1 MNQSKKTQH
10 VKIKIFRGVG
20 YLLLVGAAFCTMIPM
35 LWLLTSSFKTANEIF
50 AVPIQWFPSFP
61 PRVASSPYIV
71 EDAYPNIEKP
81 AAVDEARWQALQP
94 QLAQIIWSEAQAH
107 ITANGKLS
115 NYAPSKELQTEI
127 VEGLWQQ
134 LVAGLPDEV
143 WNGATGSVT
152 TAVRDAI
159 IPEAVDTIWGSV
171 YREVAVGT
179 LQVED
184 LDFNRTPIEI
194 VNWEAEA
201 GTRIRTSD
209 DLQTA
214 ASLSYNFQ
222 DSDTARLS
230 ATISSPIPIE
240 RIRRITLPVRGDASY
255 HRLSL
260 TVSVP
265 QSGMN
270 ASSTN
275 NGVTYQP
282 TRSFVLGS
290 ALWTDSVW
298 RVQGIPGELESS
310 HITMQRVGAGLVPA
324 QSAGLVPAQSTGLV
338 PAQSTMDVGNG
349 SQLFLQLSI
358 HQPAYLSIV
367 WDKFTS
373 NYRNLWKTVPYNRYF
388 VNSIFIATASTLLTL
403 FFCSLG
409 GYAFAKYQFRGQKIL
424 FGILLASMMVPFQVL
439 LVPLFGLMY
448 DIGWLNSYKAIII
461 PFSVGAFGVFLMRQ
475 FIVTIPSELLD
486 AARID
491 GCSEFGIYYRVVLP
505 IIKPALGALTIY
517 SFLGSWN
524 GYLWPLIILRDEVKY
539 TLPIGLANL
548 VGTYRQDYGMLMAGT
563 LLSLMPIVILFL
575 AMQREFVQG
584 ITLGGVKE

>member
-1 MNQSKKTQH
+1 MNHRKKTQQ
-10 VKIKIFRGVG
+10 VETKIFRGVG
-20 YLLLVGAAFCTMIPM
+20 YLLLVGAAFCTMIPL

-50 AVPIQWFPSFP
+50 AVPIQWFPNLP

-71 EDAYPNIEKP
+71 EDAYPKIEKP
-81 AAVDEARWQALQP
+81 MAVDEAVWKTLQP
-94 QLAQIIWSEAQAH
+94 QLTQVIWAEAQSH
-107 ITANGKLS
+107 IAANGKFS
-115 NYAPSKELQTEI
+115 NYVSSEELQTEI
-127 VEGLWQQ
+127 IEGLWQQ

-143 WNGATGSVT
+143 WNGTTDSVT
-152 TAVRDAI
+152 AAVRDTI
-159 IPEAVDTIWGSV
+159 IPETVDTIWGSV

-179 LQVED
+179 LRIED
-184 LDFNRTPIEI
+184 LDFNRTPIEV
-194 VNWEAEA
+194 VNWEAET

-222 DSDTARLS
+222 DSDTTRMT

-260 TVSVP
+260 TVFVP

-270 ASSTN
+270 AGSTN
-275 NGVTYQP
+275 NGITYQP

-298 RVQGIPGELESS
+298 RVHGIPGELESS
-310 HITMQRVGAGLVPA
+310 QITMQRVETNLAA
-324 QSAGLVPAQSTGLV
+324 QSAVE
-338 PAQSTMDVGNG
+338 VGAG

-367 WDKFTS
+367 WDKLTS

-388 VNSIFIATASTLLTL
+388 VNSVFIATASTLLTL

-409 GYAFAKYQFRGQKIL
+409 GYAFAKYKFRGQKIL

-448 DIGWLNSYKAIII
+448 DIGWLNSYKAIVI

-491 GCSEFGIYYRVVLP
+491 GCSEFGIYYRIVLP

-524 GYLWPLIILRDEVKY
+524 GYLWPLIILRDEAKY

-548 VGTYRQDYGMLMAGT
+548 VGIYRQDYGMLMAGT

>member
-1 MNQSKKTQH
+1 MNEKNSNRR
-10 VKIKIFRGVG
+10 VVIKVSRGIG

-50 AVPIQWFPSFP
+50 AVPIQLFPSFP
-61 PRVASSPYIV
+61 QRVESSPYIV
-71 EDAYPNIEKP
+71 ENAYRNIEKP
-81 AAVDEARWQALQP
+81 DVVEDEMVWETLAPELTQAVWTQAKAHAAAN
-94 QLAQIIWSEAQAH
+94 AQ
-107 ITANGKLS
+107 LS
-115 NYAPSKELQTEI
+115 NYVPSKELQAEI

-134 LVAGLPDEV
+134 LVTSLPDEV
-143 WNGATGSVT
+143 WDGTRESIVA
-152 TAVRDAI
+152 AVQEAI

-179 LQVED
+179 LQIED
-184 LDFNRTPIEI
+184 IDFNRPPIES
-194 VNWEAEA
+194 VRWKAET
-201 GTRIRTSD
+201 GTRIRTSSD
-209 DLQTA
+209 PQTA
-214 ASLSYNFQ
+214 ANLSYEFR
-222 DSDTARLS
+222 DSKTVRMTAS
-230 ATISSPIPIE
+230 ISSPIPVE
-240 RIRRITLPVRGDASY
+240 RIRRVILPIRGDASY
-255 HRLSL
+255 HHLDL
-260 TVSVP
+260 TVSVLP
-265 QSGMN
+265 
-270 ASSTN
+270 STGN
-275 NGVTYQP
+275 TRNTTYQP
-282 TRSFVLGS
+282 TRSFILES
-290 ALWTDSVW
+290 ELWKDAVW
-298 RVQGIPGELESS
+298 RLHGTPGELESS
-310 HITMQRVGAGLVPA
+310 HITMEQAETNIESLPA
-324 QSAGLVPAQSTGLV
+324 TG
-338 PAQSTMDVGNG
+338 TGTE
-349 SQLFLQLSI
+349 SQLFLQLTI
-358 HQPAYLSIV
+358 HQPGYLSIV

-388 VNSIFIATASTLLTL
+388 INSVFIATASTLLTL

-409 GYAFAKYQFRGQKIL
+409 GYAFAKYDFRGQKIL

-475 FIVTIPSELLD
+475 FIVSIPSELLD

-524 GYLWPLIILRDEVKY
+524 GYLWPLIILRDEAKY

-548 VGTYRQDYGMLMAGT
+548 VGIYRQDYGMLMAGT

-584 ITLGGVKE
+584 ITLGSVKE

>member
-1 MNQSKKTQH
+1 MNHRKKTQQ
-10 VKIKIFRGVG
+10 VETKIFRGVG

-50 AVPIQWFPSFP
+50 AVPIQWFPNLP

-71 EDAYPNIEKP
+71 EDAYPKIEKP
-81 AAVDEARWQALQP
+81 MAVDEAGWKALQP
-94 QLAQIIWSEAQAH
+94 QLTQIIWAKAQAH
-107 ITANGKLS
+107 IAANGKFS
-115 NYAPSKELQTEI
+115 NYVSSEELQTEI
-127 VEGLWQQ
+127 IEGLWQQ

-143 WNGATGSVT
+143 WNGTTDSVT
-152 TAVRDAI
+152 AAVRDTI

-179 LQVED
+179 LRIED
-184 LDFNRTPIEI
+184 LDFNRTPIEV
-194 VNWEAEA
+194 VNWEAET

-222 DSDTARLS
+222 DSDTTRMTA
-230 ATISSPIPIE
+230 AISSPIPIE

-260 TVSVP
+260 TVFVP

-270 ASSTN
+270 TGSTN
-275 NGVTYQP
+275 NGITYQP

-298 RVQGIPGELESS
+298 RVHGIPGELESS
-310 HITMQRVGAGLVPA
+310 QITMQRVETNLAA
-324 QSAGLVPAQSTGLV
+324 QSVV
-338 PAQSTMDVGNG
+338 EVGAG

-367 WDKFTS
+367 WDKLTS

-388 VNSIFIATASTLLTL
+388 VNSVFIATASTLLTL

-409 GYAFAKYQFRGQKIL
+409 GYAFAKYKFRGQKIL

-448 DIGWLNSYKAIII
+448 DIGWLNSYKAIVI

-491 GCSEFGIYYRVVLP
+491 GCSEFGIYYRIVLP

-524 GYLWPLIILRDEVKY
+524 GYLWPLIILRDEAKY

-548 VGTYRQDYGMLMAGT
+548 VGIYRQDYGMLMAGT

>member
-1 MNQSKKTQH
+1 MNHRKKTQQ
-10 VKIKIFRGVG
+10 VETKIFRGVG

-35 LWLLTSSFKTANEIF
+35 LWLLTSSFKTASEIF
-50 AVPIQWFPSFP
+50 AVPIQWFPNLP

-71 EDAYPNIEKP
+71 EDVYPKIEKP
-81 AAVDEARWQALQP
+81 MAVDEAGWKALQP
-94 QLAQIIWSEAQAH
+94 QLTQIIWAEAQSH
-107 ITANGKLS
+107 IAANGKFS
-115 NYAPSKELQTEI
+115 NYVSSEELQTEI
-127 VEGLWQQ
+127 IEGLWQQ

-143 WNGATGSVT
+143 WNGTTDSVT
-152 TAVRDAI
+152 TAVRDTI

-179 LQVED
+179 LQIED
-184 LDFNRTPIEI
+184 LDFNRTPIEV
-194 VNWEAEA
+194 VNWEAET

-222 DSDTARLS
+222 DSDTTLMTA
-230 ATISSPIPIE
+230 AISSPIPIE

-260 TVSVP
+260 TVFVP

-270 ASSTN
+270 AGSIN
-275 NGVTYQP
+275 NGITYQP

-298 RVQGIPGELESS
+298 RVHGIPGELESS
-310 HITMQRVGAGLVPA
+310 QITMQRVETNLAA
-324 QSAGLVPAQSTGLV
+324 QSAVE
-338 PAQSTMDVGNG
+338 VGAG

-388 VNSIFIATASTLLTL
+388 VNSVFIATASTLLTL

-409 GYAFAKYQFRGQKIL
+409 GYAFAKYRFRGQKIL

-448 DIGWLNSYKAIII
+448 DIGWLNSYKAIVI

-524 GYLWPLIILRDEVKY
+524 GYLWPLIILRDEAKY

-548 VGTYRQDYGMLMAGT
+548 VGIYRQDYGILMAGT

>member
-1 MNQSKKTQH
+1 MNQRRKGQRVET
-10 VKIKIFRGVG
+10 KIFRGTG
-20 YLLLVGAAFCTMIPM
+20 YLLLVAAAFCTMVPL

-50 AVPIQWFPSFP
+50 AVPIQWFPSLP
-61 PRVASSPYIV
+61 PRVASSPYVV
-71 EDAYPNIEKP
+71 EDAYPKIEKP
-81 AAVDEARWQALQP
+81 IGVDEALWEIILQP
-94 QLAQIIWSEAQAH
+94 ALTQTIWKRAEAH
-107 ITANGKLS
+107 ITANAQFA
-115 NYAPSKELQTEI
+115 NYVPSQKLQTEI

-134 LVAGLPDEV
+134 
-143 WNGATGSVT
+143 SVT
-152 TAVRDAI
+152 TLPAELWRAPPVSILAAVQEAI
-159 IPEAVDTIWGSV
+159 IPEVVDTIWSSV
-171 YREVAVGT
+171 YREVAIGT
-179 LQVED
+179 LEIED
-184 LDFNRTPIEI
+184 LDFNRTPIE
-194 VNWEAEA
+194 VLDWKAKS
-201 GTRIRTSD
+201 GTRIRLSD
-209 DLQTA
+209 DAQTA
-214 ASLSYNFQ
+214 VSLSYNFQ
-222 DSDTARLS
+222 DDSTIYITA
-230 ATISSPIPIE
+230 TVTSPIPIDG
-240 RIRRITLPVRGDASY
+240 IRRITLPIRGDASY
-255 HRLSL
+255 HSLSL
-260 TVSVP
+260 AVSVP
-265 QSGMN
+265 N
-270 ASSTN
+270 KST

-282 TRSFVLGS
+282 TRPFILES
-290 ALWTDSVW
+290 ALWKDAVW
-298 RVQGIPGELESS
+298 RLHGIPGELESS
-310 HITMQRVGAGLVPA
+310 HITMQPVETDDAAPSIVKAG
-324 QSAGLVPAQSTGLV
+324 TE
-338 PAQSTMDVGNG
+338 N
-349 SQLFLQLSI
+349 QLFLQLSI
-358 HQPAYLSIV
+358 HQPSYPSIV
-367 WDKFTS
+367 WDKLTS

-388 VNSIFIATASTLLTL
+388 INSVFIATASTLLTL

-491 GCSEFGIYYRVVLP
+491 GCSEFGIYYRIVLP

-524 GYLWPLIILRDEVKY
+524 GYLWPLIILRDESKY

-548 VGTYRQDYGMLMAGT
+548 VGIYRQDYGMLMAGT

>member
-81 AAVDEARWQALQP
+81 AAVDQARWQALQP
-94 QLAQIIWSEAQAH
+94 QLTQIIWSEAQAH

-143 WNGATGSVT
+143 WNGATSSVT
-152 TAVRDAI
+152 MAVRDTI

-270 ASSTN
+270 AGRTN

-324 QSAGLVPAQSTGLV
+324 QSAGLVPAQSI
-338 PAQSTMDVGNG
+338 MDVGNG

-409 GYAFAKYQFRGQKIL
+409 GYAFAKYKFRGQKIL

-548 VGTYRQDYGMLMAGT
+548 VGIYRQDYGMLMAGT

>member
-1 MNQSKKTQH
+1 MNHRKKTQQ
-10 VKIKIFRGVG
+10 VETKIFRGVG

-50 AVPIQWFPSFP
+50 AVPIQWFPNLP

-71 EDAYPNIEKP
+71 EDVYPKIEKP
-81 AAVDEARWQALQP
+81 MAVDEAVWKTLQS
-94 QLAQIIWSEAQAH
+94 QLTQIIWAEAQSH
-107 ITANGKLS
+107 IAANGKFS
-115 NYAPSKELQTEI
+115 NYVSSEELQTEI
-127 VEGLWQQ
+127 IEGLWQQ

-143 WNGATGSVT
+143 WNGTTDSVT
-152 TAVRDAI
+152 AAVRDTI

-179 LQVED
+179 LQIED
-184 LDFNRTPIEI
+184 LDFNRTPIEV
-194 VNWEAEA
+194 VNWEAET

-222 DSDTARLS
+222 DSDTTRMTA
-230 ATISSPIPIE
+230 AISSPIPIE

-260 TVSVP
+260 TVFVP

-270 ASSTN
+270 AGSIN
-275 NGVTYQP
+275 NGITYQP

-298 RVQGIPGELESS
+298 RVHGIPGELESS
-310 HITMQRVGAGLVPA
+310 QITMQRVETNLAA
-324 QSAGLVPAQSTGLV
+324 QSAVE
-338 PAQSTMDVGNG
+338 VGAG

-388 VNSIFIATASTLLTL
+388 VNSVFIATASTLLTL

-448 DIGWLNSYKAIII
+448 DIGWLNSYKAIVI

-491 GCSEFGIYYRVVLP
+491 GCSEFGIYYRIVLP

-524 GYLWPLIILRDEVKY
+524 GYLWPLIILRDEAKY

-548 VGTYRQDYGMLMAGT
+548 VGIYRQDYGILMAGT

>member
-1 MNQSKKTQH
+1 M
-10 VKIKIFRGVG
+10 KIFRGVG

-50 AVPIQWFPSFP
+50 AVPIQWLPNLP

-71 EDAYPNIEKP
+71 EDAYPKIEKP
-81 AAVDEARWQALQP
+81 MAVDEAGWKTLQP
-94 QLAQIIWSEAQAH
+94 QLTQIIWAEAQTH
-107 ITANGKLS
+107 IAANGKFS
-115 NYAPSKELQTEI
+115 NYVSSEELQTEI
-127 VEGLWQQ
+127 IEGLWQQ

-143 WNGATGSVT
+143 WNGTTDSVT
-152 TAVRDAI
+152 AAVRDTI

-179 LQVED
+179 LQIED
-184 LDFNRTPIEI
+184 LDFNRTPIEV
-194 VNWEAEA
+194 VNWEAET

-222 DSDTARLS
+222 DSDTTRMTA
-230 ATISSPIPIE
+230 AISSPIPIE

-260 TVSVP
+260 TVFVP
-265 QSGMN
+265 QSGTN
-270 ASSTN
+270 AGSTN
-275 NGVTYQP
+275 NGITYQP

-298 RVQGIPGELESS
+298 RVHGIPGELESS
-310 HITMQRVGAGLVPA
+310 QITMQRVETNPAA
-324 QSAGLVPAQSTGLV
+324 QSAVE
-338 PAQSTMDVGNG
+338 VGAG

-388 VNSIFIATASTLLTL
+388 VNSVFIATASTLLTL

-409 GYAFAKYQFRGQKIL
+409 GYAFAKYRFRGQKIL

-448 DIGWLNSYKAIII
+448 DIGWLNSYKAIVI

-548 VGTYRQDYGMLMAGT
+548 VGIYRQDYGMLMAGT

>member
-1 MNQSKKTQH
+1 MNENKRNQQ

-20 YLLLVGAAFCTMIPM
+20 YLLLVAAAFCTMIPM
-35 LWLLTSSFKTANEIF
+35 LWLITSSFKTANEIF
-50 AVPIQWFPSFP
+50 AVPIEWFPNLP
-61 PRVASSPYIV
+61 PRVAASPYIV
-71 EDAYPNIEKP
+71 EDAYPKIERP
-81 AAVDEARWQALQP
+81 MAVDEAGWKALQL
-94 QLAQIIWSEAQAH
+94 QLTQIIWAEAQAH
-107 ITANGKLS
+107 ISANAKLS
-115 NYAPSKELQTEI
+115 NYVSSEELQTEI
-127 VEGLWQQ
+127 IEGLWQQ

-143 WNGATGSVT
+143 WNGTTDSVT
-152 TAVRDAI
+152 AAVRDAI

-179 LQVED
+179 LQIED
-184 LDFNRTPIEI
+184 LDFNRTPIEV
-194 VNWEAEA
+194 VNWEAET

-222 DSDTARLS
+222 GSNTVRMA
-230 ATISSPIPIE
+230 AMVFSPIPIE

-265 QSGMN
+265 NSGTS

-290 ALWTDSVW
+290 ALWTDAVW
-298 RVQGIPGELESS
+298 RLHGIPGELESS
-310 HITMQRVGAGLVPA
+310 HITMQKVEA
-324 QSAGLVPAQSTGLV
+324 GLV
-338 PAQSTMDVGNG
+338 PAQSTMDAGNG
-349 SQLFLQLSI
+349 SQLFLQLTI
-358 HQPAYLSIV
+358 HQPTYLSIV

-373 NYRNLWKTVPYNRYF
+373 NYRNLWKTVPYSRYF
-388 VNSIFIATASTLLTL
+388 VNSVFIATASTLLTL

-548 VGTYRQDYGMLMAGT
+548 VGIYRQDYGMLMAGT

-584 ITLGGVKE
+584 ITLGSVKE

>member
-1 MNQSKKTQH
+1 MNQSKKSRH
-10 VKIKIFRGVG
+10 VEIKIFRGVG

-61 PRVASSPYIV
+61 PRVASSPYVV
-71 EDAYPNIEKP
+71 EDAYPKIEKP
-81 AAVDEARWQALQP
+81 MAVDEEVWETLQP
-94 QLAQIIWSEAQAH
+94 QLTQVIWTEAEAH
-107 ITANGKLS
+107 ITTSAQLS
-115 NYAPSKELQTEI
+115 NYMASEKLRTEVI
-127 VEGLWQQ
+127 EGLWQQ
-134 LVAGLPDEV
+134 LVVGLPDEV
-143 WNGATGSVT
+143 WNGTRASVT
-152 TAVRDAI
+152 EAVRNAI
-159 IPEAVDTIWGSV
+159 IPETIDTIWGTV

-179 LQVED
+179 LQIED
-184 LDFNRTPIEI
+184 LDFNRTPIKV
-194 VNWEAEA
+194 VNWESKT
-201 GTRIRTSD
+201 GIRVRTSD
-209 DLQTA
+209 DAQTHA
-214 ASLSYNFQ
+214 NVSYNFQ
-222 DSDTARLS
+222 ERNTVQMA
-230 ATISSPIPIE
+230 AAIVSPIPIE

-260 TVSVP
+260 TVSVASP
-265 QSGMN
+265 N
-270 ASSTN
+270 ASG
-275 NGVTYQP
+275 NGIVYQP
-282 TRSFVLGS
+282 TRPFVLGS
-290 ALWTDSVW
+290 ALWEDAVW
-298 RVQGIPGELESS
+298 RLHGIPGELESA
-310 HITMQRVGAGLVPA
+310 HITMQKVETDLAA
-324 QSAGLVPAQSTGLV
+324 ESTV
-338 PAQSTMDVGNG
+338 EAENG
-349 SQLFLQLSI
+349 SQLFLQLTI

-388 VNSIFIATASTLLTL
+388 VNSVFIATASTLLTL

-409 GYAFAKYQFRGQKIL
+409 GYAFAKYQFRGQKVL

-548 VGTYRQDYGMLMAGT
+548 VGIYRQDYGMLMAGT

>member
-1 MNQSKKTQH
+1 MNEKNSNRR
-10 VKIKIFRGVG
+10 VIIKVSRGIG

-50 AVPIQWFPSFP
+50 AVPIQLFPSFP
-61 PRVASSPYIV
+61 QRVESSPYIV
-71 EDAYPNIEKP
+71 ENAYRNIEKP
-81 AAVDEARWQALQP
+81 DAVEDEMVWETLAPALTQAVWTQAKAHAAAN
-94 QLAQIIWSEAQAH
+94 AQ
-107 ITANGKLS
+107 LS
-115 NYAPSKELQTEI
+115 NYVPSKELQAEI

-134 LVAGLPDEV
+134 LVTSLPDEMWDGTRESIV
-143 WNGATGSVT
+143 A
-152 TAVRDAI
+152 AVQEAI

-179 LQVED
+179 LQIED
-184 LDFNRTPIEI
+184 LDFNRPPIEA
-194 VNWEAEA
+194 VRWEAET
-201 GTRIRTSD
+201 GTRIRTSSD
-209 DLQTA
+209 SQTA
-214 ASLSYNFQ
+214 ANLSYEFR
-222 DSDTARLS
+222 DSKTVRMTTS
-230 ATISSPIPIE
+230 ISSPIPVE
-240 RIRRITLPVRGDASY
+240 RIRRVILPIRGDASY
-255 HRLSL
+255 HHLDL
-260 TVSVP
+260 TVSVLP
-265 QSGMN
+265 
-270 ASSTN
+270 STGN
-275 NGVTYQP
+275 TRSTTYQP
-282 TRSFVLGS
+282 TRSFILES
-290 ALWTDSVW
+290 ELWKDAVW
-298 RVQGIPGELESS
+298 RLHGTPGELESS
-310 HITMQRVGAGLVPA
+310 HITMEQVETNIESLPTIE
-324 QSAGLVPAQSTGLV
+324 TG
-338 PAQSTMDVGNG
+338 TE
-349 SQLFLQLSI
+349 SQLFLQLTI
-358 HQPAYLSIV
+358 HQPDYLSIV

-388 VNSIFIATASTLLTL
+388 INSVFIATASTLLTL

-409 GYAFAKYQFRGQKIL
+409 GYAFAKYDFRGQKIL

-475 FIVTIPSELLD
+475 FIVSIPSELLD

-524 GYLWPLIILRDEVKY
+524 GYLWPLIILRDEAKY

-548 VGTYRQDYGMLMAGT
+548 VGIYRQDYGMLMAGT

-584 ITLGGVKE
+584 ITLGSVKE

>member
-1 MNQSKKTQH
+1 MNQRRKGQRVET
-10 VKIKIFRGVG
+10 KIFKGTG
-20 YLLLVGAAFCTMIPM
+20 YLLLVAAAFCTMVPL

-50 AVPIQWFPSFP
+50 AVPIQWFPSLP
-61 PRVASSPYIV
+61 PRIASSPYVV
-71 EDAYPNIEKP
+71 EDAYPKIEKP
-81 AAVDEARWQALQP
+81 IAVDEALWEAILQP
-94 QLAQIIWSEAQAH
+94 ALTQAIWKRAEAH
-107 ITANGKLS
+107 ITANTQFA
-115 NYAPSKELQTEI
+115 NYVPSQKLQTEM

-134 LVAGLPDEV
+134 
-143 WNGATGSVT
+143 SVT
-152 TAVRDAI
+152 TLPVELWRAPPVFILAGVQEAI
-159 IPEAVDTIWGSV
+159 IPEVVDTIWSSV

-179 LQVED
+179 LQIED
-184 LDFNRTPIEI
+184 LDFNRTPIE
-194 VNWEAEA
+194 VVDWEAKSD
-201 GTRIRTSD
+201 TRIRLSD
-209 DLQTA
+209 DAQMA

-222 DSDTARLS
+222 DDSTTYITATV
-230 ATISSPIPIE
+230 ASPIPIDG
-240 RIRRITLPVRGDASY
+240 IRRITLPIRGDASY
-255 HRLSL
+255 HCLSL
-260 TVSVP
+260 AVSVP
-265 QSGMN
+265 NKSG
-270 ASSTN
+270 

-282 TRSFVLGS
+282 TRPFVLES
-290 ALWTDSVW
+290 ALWKDAVW
-298 RVQGIPGELESS
+298 RLHGIPGELESS
-310 HITMQRVGAGLVPA
+310 HITMQPVETDNATKAGAG
-324 QSAGLVPAQSTGLV
+324 
-338 PAQSTMDVGNG
+338 N
-349 SQLFLQLSI
+349 QLFLQLTI
-358 HQPAYLSIV
+358 HQPSYPSIV
-367 WDKFTS
+367 WDKLTS

-388 VNSIFIATASTLLTL
+388 INSVFIATASTLLTL

-409 GYAFAKYQFRGQKIL
+409 GYAFAKYRFRGQKIL

-491 GCSEFGIYYRVVLP
+491 GCSEFGIYYRIVLP

-524 GYLWPLIILRDEVKY
+524 GYLWPLIILRDEAKY

-548 VGTYRQDYGMLMAGT
+548 VGIYRQDYGMLMAGT

-584 ITLGGVKE
+584 ITLGSVKE

>member
-1 MNQSKKTQH
+1 MNEKNSNRR
-10 VKIKIFRGVG
+10 VVIKVSRGIG

-50 AVPIQWFPSFP
+50 AVPIQLFPSFP
-61 PRVASSPYIV
+61 QRVESSPYIV
-71 EDAYPNIEKP
+71 ENAYRNIEKP
-81 AAVDEARWQALQP
+81 DAVEDEMVWETLAPELTQAVWTQAKAHAAAN
-94 QLAQIIWSEAQAH
+94 AQ
-107 ITANGKLS
+107 LS
-115 NYAPSKELQTEI
+115 NYVPSKELQAEI

-134 LVAGLPDEV
+134 LVTSLPDEV
-143 WNGATGSVT
+143 WDGTRESIVA
-152 TAVRDAI
+152 AVQEAI

-179 LQVED
+179 LQIED
-184 LDFNRTPIEI
+184 IDFNRPPIES
-194 VNWEAEA
+194 VRWKAET
-201 GTRIRTSD
+201 GTRIRTSSD
-209 DLQTA
+209 PQTA
-214 ASLSYNFQ
+214 ANLSYEFR
-222 DSDTARLS
+222 DSKTVRMTAS
-230 ATISSPIPIE
+230 ISSPIPVE
-240 RIRRITLPVRGDASY
+240 RIRRVILPIRGDASY
-255 HRLSL
+255 HHLDL
-260 TVSVP
+260 TVSVLP
-265 QSGMN
+265 
-270 ASSTN
+270 STGN
-275 NGVTYQP
+275 TRNTTYQP
-282 TRSFVLGS
+282 TRSFILES
-290 ALWTDSVW
+290 ELWKDAVW
-298 RVQGIPGELESS
+298 RLHGTPGELESS
-310 HITMQRVGAGLVPA
+310 HITMEQVETNIESLPA
-324 QSAGLVPAQSTGLV
+324 TG
-338 PAQSTMDVGNG
+338 TGTE
-349 SQLFLQLSI
+349 SQLFLQLTI
-358 HQPAYLSIV
+358 HQPGYLSIV

-388 VNSIFIATASTLLTL
+388 INSVFIATASTLLTL

-409 GYAFAKYQFRGQKIL
+409 GYAFAKYDFRGQKIL

-475 FIVTIPSELLD
+475 FIVSIPSELLD

-524 GYLWPLIILRDEVKY
+524 GYLWPLIILRDEAKY

-548 VGTYRQDYGMLMAGT
+548 VGIYRQDYGMLMAGT

-584 ITLGGVKE
+584 ITLGSVKE

>member
-1 MNQSKKTQH
+1 MNQSKRTQH

-115 NYAPSKELQTEI
+115 NYVQSKELQTEI

-152 TAVRDAI
+152 TAVRDTI

-240 RIRRITLPVRGDASY
+240 RIRRITLPMRGDASY

-324 QSAGLVPAQSTGLV
+324 QSAGLV

-548 VGTYRQDYGMLMAGT
+548 VGIYRQDYGMLMAGT

>member
-324 QSAGLVPAQSTGLV
+324 QSAGLVPAQSAGLV

-409 GYAFAKYQFRGQKIL
+409 GYAFAKYKFRGQKIL

-548 VGTYRQDYGMLMAGT
+548 VGIYRQDYGMLMAGT